1 MKPKIAK
8 FTYLSNSN
16 SSVLHTRI
24 RISSIIFGEKGN
36 MKNRSPKHA
45 QKLPA
50 LKSTRKSQTEIHPR
64 IYYCIDR
71 QSNLKASNSVWGG
84 TPGKTARRT
93 KKIANLNS
101 LLKTEVKIPITLQ
114 LGGT

>member
-1 MKPKIAK
+1 MKNTAT
-8 FTYLSNSN
+8 F
-16 SSVLHTRI
+16 
-24 RISSIIFGEKGN
+24 EGN
-36 MKNRSPKHA
+36 MKNRSPEHA

-50 LKSTRKSQTEIHPR
+50 FKTTRITQTEIHPR